1 MIVKKLRFGKKL
13 QVKFVAI
20 YIIAFGFRFLILVM
34 VSHRNFNCSD
44 FGFQPTF

>member
-20 YIIAFGFRFLILVM
+20 YIIAFGFWDYDIFLACN
-34 VSHRNFNCSD
+34 RCFY
-44 FGFQPTF
+44 